1 MLGNQY
7 LLFHSN
13 FFPILDSLRVG
24 FVFLATANLTPPCI
38 NCSKKYLGKEIL

>member
-1 MLGNQY
+1 MGNQY

-24 FVFLATANLTPPCI
+24 FVFVIPFFHL
-38 NCSKKYLGKEIL
+38 ILPYVKNAEKG